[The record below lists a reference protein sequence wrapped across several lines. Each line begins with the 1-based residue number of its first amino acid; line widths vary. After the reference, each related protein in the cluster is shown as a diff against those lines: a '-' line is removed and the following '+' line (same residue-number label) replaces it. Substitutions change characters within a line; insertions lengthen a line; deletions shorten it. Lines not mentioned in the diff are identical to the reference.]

1 MKFLNKIPFTFL
13 YKLTSTV
20 TRRTIQLIL
29 VLSIFYCIYKI
40 YSITNIIETNSSFY
54 IPLVKKYIILLS
66 FLILIAYSY
75 IIFLN
80 FIRNKKLKS
89 ISYDFYNNL
98 FENYTLTNK
107 ITHISKDEFI
117 KLVETFNFTI
127 ENLRTL
133 FQDFQNNVYEIS
145 NVSNDFI
152 NTIIL
157 VSESSKQI
165 DISLEQ
171 TTSTLLQF
179 ETANKIIKSRI
190 ENENQQIAK
199 TTEESLEISRMLS
212 DVEVSINEVKNALS
226 YTSETINN
234 MIDNISII
242 SNNIQNV
249 NAISIENKEMAISG
263 KEFIQNTQNIILE
276 SKQNI
281 SDLQK
286 VMQNVFND
294 SEHIGKLIEY
304 IDEIASQTNLL
315 ALNAAIEAARAGEQ
329 GRGFAVVADEVKKLS
344 DRTNNFTKEINTI
357 IKNLQNNV
365 NLAIVTTNNSN
376 NSIEL
381 AVQKSS
387 DVFNFLN
394 SIISQ
399 TIKIE
404 DAISNINLSLS
415 QQLNKSEE
423 IKVNLEINNNL
434 AESVNSIT
442 LQQLIN
448 IKEISNKIQEI
459 KKLSNEISQQM
470 NEQEA
475 GIQEIIKAM
484 INISNALSKFSA
496 LNDKLY
502 SYIDGL
508 NKLNQNLSE
517 QAFKYIIE

>member
-179 ETANKIIKSRI
+179 ETSNKIIKTRI

-226 YTSETINN
+226 HTSETINN
-234 MIDNISII
+234 MIDSISII

-286 VMQNVFND
+286 VMQNVFID

-357 IKNLQNNV
+357 INNLQNNV

-404 DAISNINLSLS
+404 NAISNINLSLS

>member
-1 MKFLNKIPFTFL
+1 
-13 YKLTSTV
+13 
-20 TRRTIQLIL
+20 
-29 VLSIFYCIYKI
+29 
-40 YSITNIIETNSSFY
+40 
-54 IPLVKKYIILLS
+54 
-66 FLILIAYSY
+66 
-75 IIFLN
+75 
-80 FIRNKKLKS
+80 
-89 ISYDFYNNL
+89 
-98 FENYTLTNK
+98 
-107 ITHISKDEFI
+107 
-117 KLVETFNFTI
+117 
-127 ENLRTL
+127 
-133 FQDFQNNVYEIS
+133 
-145 NVSNDFI
+145 
-152 NTIIL
+152 
-157 VSESSKQI
+157 
-165 DISLEQ
+165 
-171 TTSTLLQF
+171 
-179 ETANKIIKSRI
+179 
-190 ENENQQIAK
+190 
-199 TTEESLEISRMLS
+199 MLS